1 MVTGRDLLATL
12 AFLLSSVSCGD
23 NPAPTAEDICHTVAL
38 PLSGDPAGPTVTDV
52 ALEVQPTDGIVVL
65 ATATDPEGTDNM
77 LQVLQSIGLFPDGV
91 CQGAPIVVQDD
102 LACSGC
108 EESFGTAVPPT
119 NQTLY
124 NEIAAAQTWP
134 VTLDFSDI
142 DGHRTQGRVL
152 ARVIH

>member
-1 MVTGRDLLATL
+1 MRLIVITCMVLLAG
-12 AFLLSSVSCGD
+12 VSCGD
-23 NPAPTAEDICHTVAL
+23 NPAPTAEDICQTVAL

-52 ALEVQPTDGIVVL
+52 ALEVQPSEVVVL
-65 ATATDPEGTDNM
+65 ATATDPQGTDNM
-77 LQVLQSIGLFPDGV
+77 LQVVQTIGVFADAV
-91 CQGAPIVVQDD
+91 CQDTTIELQDD

-108 EESFGTAVPPT
+108 EESFS
-119 NQTLY
+119 TLVSSSHPLY
-124 NEIAAAQTWP
+124 QQIAAAQTWP

>member
-1 MVTGRDLLATL
+1 MRRIVATL
-12 AFLLSSVSCGD
+12 AVLFSGVSCSGD
-23 NPAPTAEDICHTVAL
+23 PPTAADICQTVAL
-38 PLSGDPAGPTVTDV
+38 PVSGDPAGPTVTDV
-52 ALEVQPTDGIVVL
+52 GLEVQPDGVVLL

-77 LQVLQSIGLFPDGV
+77 LGVLQSIGVFPDGV
-91 CQGAPIVVQDD
+91 CQGTTIMLQDD

-108 EESFGTAVPPT
+108 EESFGTAVPAT
-119 NQTLY
+119 NQSLY

-134 VTLDFSDI
+134 VTLDFSDL

>member
-1 MVTGRDLLATL
+1 MRLIITTLVLL
-12 AFLLSSVSCGD
+12 LLGVSCGD
-23 NPAPTAEDICHTVAL
+23 NPAPTAEDICQTVPL

-52 ALEVQPTDGIVVL
+52 ALEPQSGDGVVVL

-77 LQVLQSIGLFPDGV
+77 LGVLQTVGVFPDPV
-91 CQGAPIVVQDD
+91 CQGSTIVLQDD

-108 EESFGTAVPPT
+108 EESFGIAVPPT
-119 NQTLY
+119 NQSLY

-134 VTLDFSDI
+134 VTLDFSDLE
-142 DGHRTQGRVL
+142 GHRIQGRVL

>member
-1 MVTGRDLLATL
+1 MRPIVATL
-12 AFLLSSVSCGD
+12 ALLLSGVSCGD
-23 NPAPTAEDICHTVAL
+23 NPAPTAADICQTVAL

-52 ALEVQPTDGIVVL
+52 ALEIQPVGVVVL

-77 LQVLQSIGLFPDGV
+77 LQVLQTIGVFSDAV
-91 CQGAPIVVQDD
+91 CLDAPIVVRDD

-108 EESFGTAVPPT
+108 EESFGTGVPAT

-124 NEIAAAQTWP
+124 DEIAAAQTWP

-142 DGHRTQGRVL
+142 DGHQTQGRVL